1 VNERDRR
8 VATLAALFAPDRAR
22 SLLARLP
29 SPSNDAAQA
38 HAAELATLSRHR
50 RLNALAMALA
60 VDAAGIHAGAAA
72 AASRERARLAALLTT
87 LAAGGPQPVADAV
100 IVRLCRERIG
110 C

>member
-1 VNERDRR
+1 
-8 VATLAALFAPDRAR
+8 
-22 SLLARLP
+22 
-29 SPSNDAAQA
+29 
-38 HAAELATLSRHR
+38 
-50 RLNALAMALA
+50 MALA